1 VITLGKASGEL
12 KLNGS
17 VQSNGTTV
25 VLVVVV
31 EDVEDVEVVVVVAKA
46 IISKHPSILQSGVI
60 VVVVVVVG
68 VAVVLVV
75 VVVLVLEVLVVVV
88 VGLGQ
93 GIIAHV
99 VISHTV
105 GSLHNETQPAVRRIT
120 LLAISSVLTS
130 GHPDA

>member
-1 VITLGKASGEL
+1 MITLGKASGEL

-17 VQSNGTTV
+17 AQSNGTTV

-88 VGLGQ
+88 VGCEHL
-93 GIIAHV
+93 IALQRRSNTAAIYIFIHKLLLHLLMRN
-99 VISHTV
+99 VI
-105 GSLHNETQPAVRRIT
+105 LC
-120 LLAISSVLTS
+120 
-130 GHPDA
+130 

>member
-17 VQSNGTTV
+17 AQSNGTTV

-31 EDVEDVEVVVVVAKA
+31 EDVEDVEVVVVVEA
-46 IISKHPSILQSGVI
+46 ITSKHPSILQSGVI